1 MKITLLK
8 FLPDF
13 AARTVHQS
21 CCVCGEQ
28 IPLYQL
34 VSGDYYIPANVNYS
48 RIRGDSANGYEY
60 SHHGCLQWE
69 DK

>member
-1 MKITLLK
+1 MSVYQLK

-13 AARTVHQS
+13 VARTAAA
-21 CCVCGEQ
+21 CCCICGGP
-28 IPLYQL
+28 IDLYQ
-34 VSGDYYIPANVNYS
+34 VGTGDYAVDVNITYS

-60 SHHGCLQWE
+60 SHHGCLKWE